1 MAKNP
6 SHKWTFRARF
16 RRSAFG
22 WQSAPAI
29 QRIQEAVAEIKLV
42 AGTDPE
48 LAAEGAVIFIE
59 KLSPALE
66 HVDGSSGAIGAAVNS
81 AIAELA
87 TIIGSAPTEPA
98 TRDKWLDRLWQALE
112 DDDIPYIERL
122 GDHWG
127 EICGSPEV
135 AARWA
140 DLLMTPTKEALN
152 PKPATRVSFN
162 GTACCLSAL
171 LAAKRYDEVLK
182 LLEPVRLRAWF
193 YRPFGIRAL
202 VAMGRIE
209 DALIYAEQGEGA
221 ASFAATC
228 EDLLLSLGR
237 VDEAY
242 ERYGLAANSAHTH
255 LAWFRAVS
263 KKYPH
268 KTPAQVLT
276 DLAAHTPGEE
286 GKWFAAAKSAKL
298 FDEAIAL
305 ANRTPCSPQTLTRAS
320 RDFAEKN
327 PSFAIEAGMTALRWL
342 GAGFGYK
349 VTGVDILAA
358 YEQTMA
364 AATVA
369 GRTKET
375 HERICQLVSSEAF
388 TRTYAKKVLAPFIGQ
403 P

>member
-1 MAKNP
+1 MAKKS
-6 SHKWTFRARF
+6 SHKWTFQARF

-22 WQSAPAI
+22 WQSGPAI
-29 QRIQEAVAEIKLV
+29 QRIQEAVAEIELV
-42 AGTDPE
+42 AGTNPE

-66 HVDGSSGAIGAAVNS
+66 DVDGSSGAIGSAVNS

-87 TIIGSAPTEPA
+87 TLIGSAPTEPA

-152 PKPATRVSFN
+152 PKPGTWVSFN
-162 GTACCLSAL
+162 GTTCCLSAL
-171 LAAKRYDEVLK
+171 LAAKRYEEVLK

-209 DALIYAEQGEGA
+209 DALVYAEQGDGA
-221 ASFAATC
+221 ELFAATC
-228 EDLLLSLGR
+228 EELLISQGR

-242 ERYGLAANSAHTH
+242 ERYGLVANRAHTY

-263 KKYPH
+263 KKYPD
-268 KTPAQVLT
+268 KAPAQILT

-320 RDFAEKN
+320 REHAEKN

-369 GRTKET
+369 GRAKET
-375 HERICQLVSSEAF
+375 HERIRQLAASEAF
-388 TRTYAKKVLAPFIGQ
+388 TRPYAKKVLEPFIGKL
-403 P
+403 